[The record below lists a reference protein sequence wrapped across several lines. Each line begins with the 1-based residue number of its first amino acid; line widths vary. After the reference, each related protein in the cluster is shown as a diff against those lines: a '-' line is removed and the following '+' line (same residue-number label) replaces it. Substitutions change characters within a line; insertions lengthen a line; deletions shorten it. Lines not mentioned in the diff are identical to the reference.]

1 MDDSVGQNYLNDALA
16 TFRDYKKLAE
26 KALAQVRDEEF
37 FLTLDEEAN
46 SIGVV
51 IKHMAGNMISRWTD
65 FLESDGEK
73 PDRNRDMEFV
83 LEPDVTKDDLIS
95 LWERGWARLFE
106 AIEPLRPADLAR
118 NVHIRGKA
126 HTVVEAI
133 NRQLTHYAYH
143 TGQIVLL
150 AKHLRSVEWQSLS
163 IPRNK
168 SAQFNAY
175 LAQSAPAEGAE
186 DSGKRSSNRF
196 DEPQDFIRDSENE
209 R

>member
-1 MDDSVGQNYLNDALA
+1 MNDSVGRNYLNDALA

-26 KALAQVRDEEF
+26 KALAQVNDEEF
-37 FLTLDEEAN
+37 FTTLDEEAN

-51 IKHMAGNMISRWTD
+51 IKHMAGNMSSRWTD
-65 FLESDGEK
+65 FLNSDGEK

-83 LEPDVTKDDLIS
+83 LEPDTTRADLSS
-95 LWERGWARLFE
+95 LWERAWAQLFN
-106 AIEPLRPADLAR
+106 AIEPLRPEDLAR
-118 NVHIRGKA
+118 TVYIRGKA

-143 TGQIVLL
+143 TGQIVFL
-150 AKHLRSVEWQSLS
+150 AKHLRAVEWQSLS

-168 SAQFNAY
+168 SAQFNTY
-175 LAQSAPAEGAE
+175 LDQSVPAEGTE
-186 DSGKRSSNRF
+186 DSIGRSSRF

>member
-1 MDDSVGQNYLNDALA
+1 MDDAFGRNYLDDALA

-26 KALAQVRDEEF
+26 KAFAQVNDEEF
-37 FLTLDEEAN
+37 FTTLDEEAN
-46 SIGVV
+46 SIGVI

-65 FLESDGEK
+65 FLNSDGEK
-73 PDRNRDMEFV
+73 PDRQRDMEFV
-83 LEPDVTKDDLIS
+83 LAKDATRDDLIS
-95 LWERGWARLFE
+95 LWERGWARVFE
-106 AIEPLRPADLAR
+106 AIEPLQPADLAR
-118 NVHIRGKA
+118 DVYIRGKA

-143 TGQIVLL
+143 TGQIVFL
-150 AKHLRSVEWQSLS
+150 AKHLRSSEWQSLS

-175 LAQSAPAEGAE
+175 LAQSAPAGTD
-186 DSGKRSSNRF
+186 DSTRRSRF

-209 R
+209 RQK

>member
-1 MDDSVGQNYLNDALA
+1 MDESFGRNYLDDALA
-16 TFRDYKKLAE
+16 NFRDYKRLAE
-26 KALAQVRDEEF
+26 RALEQVKDEEF
-37 FLTLDEEAN
+37 FTTLDEEAN

-65 FLESDGEK
+65 FLDSDGEK

-83 LEPDVTKDDLIS
+83 LEPDMTRADLIS
-95 LWERGWARLFE
+95 LWERGWAKLFE
-106 AIEPLRPADLAR
+106 AIEPLRPEDLAR
-118 NVHIRGKA
+118 TVHIRGKA

-143 TGQIVLL
+143 TGQLVLL
-150 AKHLRSVEWQSLS
+150 AKHMRSVEWRSLS
-163 IPRNK
+163 IPRNR

-175 LAQSAPAEGAE
+175 LAQSAPAGTQ
-186 DSGKRSSNRF
+186 DSVMRSSRF